1 MVINKEWKEK
11 AESMK
16 LPEIA
21 VKAYLKGIE
30 DYQASLI
37 NELNITIKNIKPII
51 KNDSTK
57 KETNKESS

>member
-1 MVINKEWKEK
+1 MVINKEWEK
-11 AESMK
+11 RAREELK

-21 VKAYLKGIE
+21 VKSYLKGIE

-37 NELNITIKNIKPII
+37 NELNITIKNLKPII

-57 KETNKESS
+57 KETNKN